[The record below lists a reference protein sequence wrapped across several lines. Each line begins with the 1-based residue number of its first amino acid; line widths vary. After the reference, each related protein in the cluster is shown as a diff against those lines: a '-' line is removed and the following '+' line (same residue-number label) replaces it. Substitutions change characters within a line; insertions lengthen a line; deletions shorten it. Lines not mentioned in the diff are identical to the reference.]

1 MNDQSSTTYATTASQ
16 LTELVQGG
24 PMTVEMYME
33 SIHLLGLLLRSSAR
47 TTAEITSL
55 DGSKNCTSKSLTQ
68 EEPLEQSSTRKVEA
82 PTGGN
87 SLLLSHSLCS
97 CCFSEKRDTNN
108 A

>member
-33 SIHLLGLLLRSSAR
+33 CIHLLGLLLRSSAR
-47 TTAEITSL
+47 TTDEITYL
-55 DGSKNCTSKSLTQ
+55 AGSKNSMSKSQTQ
-68 EEPLEQSSTRKVEA
+68 VDKSGPSSTRKLEP
-82 PTGGN
+82 PTQEN

-97 CCFSEKRDTNN
+97 CCFSEKRDTDN